1 MRKVRRAAA
10 IYFMLQ
16 GIAVALWWLLLF
28 SIPSSRKYFVLESN
42 SETSLMAFWLADLVF
57 LAAGSMAASWF
68 VLRDSKYAPA
78 ALWLVAGA
86 VSYAALYCLAFAYVT
101 DTGWLGV
108 ILMLP
113 AMIWSGVFAVTLS
126 PTVELMFR
134 QAAVSSTGWIL
145 AKTYAQIIVAW
156 SIILII
162 FPYLI
167 TIVEDKLSIP
177 RFHFQFQEPLALIL
191 FVSIS
196 ILGVASAHTMARIG
210 QGTPLPLDSS
220 NKLVVRGTYSY
231 VRNPMAISGIGQG
244 LMVALWFGSPL
255 VALYALM
262 GSLIWQVVFRPIEE
276 DDLVEKFGADYEDY
290 RKEVRCWIP
299 NIRSYAGRSG

>member
-1 MRKVRRAAA
+1 MRKVRHAAT
-10 IYFMLQ
+10 IYFILQ
-16 GIAVALWWLLLF
+16 GLAVALWWLLLF
-28 SIPSSRKYFVLESN
+28 TTPASRKCFLLENN

-57 LAAGSMAASWF
+57 LAAGSIVAGWLVF
-68 VLRDSKYAPA
+68 RESKFAPA

-86 VSYAALYCLAFAYVT
+86 MSYAALYCLAFAYVT
-101 DTGWLGV
+101 DTGWFGV
-108 ILMLP
+108 LLMLP

-156 SIILII
+156 SIILVI

-167 TIVEDKLSIP
+167 TIIEDKLSIP
-177 RFHFQFQEPLALIL
+177 RFHFQFQEPLAAIL

-196 ILGVASAHTMARIG
+196 FLGIASAHTMARIG

-244 LMVALWFGSPL
+244 LMVAIWFGSPL

-276 DDLVEKFGADYEDY
+276 DDLAEKFGDDYEEY
-290 RKEVRCWIP
+290 RDHVRCWIP
-299 NIRSYAGRSG
+299 NPKPYTTK

>member
-1 MRKVRRAAA
+1 MIKVKRAAA
-10 IYFMLQ
+10 IYFILQ
-16 GIAVALWWLLLF
+16 GLAVALWWLLLF
-28 SIPSSRKYFVLESN
+28 TTPASRKYFILENN
-42 SETSLMAFWLADLVF
+42 SETSLMAFWLPDLMFLAGGSLVAGWLVF
-57 LAAGSMAASWF
+57 
-68 VLRDSKYAPA
+68 RDNKHAPV

-86 VSYAALYCLAFAYVT
+86 MSYAALYCLAFAYIT

-113 AMIWSGVFAVTLS
+113 AMIWSGVFATTLS
-126 PTVELMFR
+126 SVQELMFR
-134 QAAVSSTGWIL
+134 QAKVSSTGWIL
-145 AKTYAQIIVAW
+145 VKTYAQIIVAW

-167 TIVEDKLSIP
+167 TIIEDKLSIP
-177 RFHFQFQEPLALIL
+177 RFRFQFQEPLAAIL
-191 FVSIS
+191 FASIS
-196 ILGVASAHTMARIG
+196 FLGVASAHTMARIG

-262 GSLIWQVVFRPIEE
+262 GSLIWQIVFRPIEE

-290 RKEVRCWIP
+290 RKHVRCWIP
-299 NIRSYAGRSG
+299 SIRSYRAGEG